1 MVRPK
6 LGALPARIKTKAGN
20 LLTQGQGHISKLK
33 QEVENL
39 TSKGSLLLP
48 LSGSF
53 QTHARVYHL
62 HRCIKLLAVWYC
74 ENLEAAHLVISGQLA
89 GTEL

>member
-6 LGALPARIKTKAGN
+6 LGALPARIKTKTGN

-53 QTHARVYHL
+53 QTHA
-62 HRCIKLLAVWYC
+62 
-74 ENLEAAHLVISGQLA
+74 
-89 GTEL
+89 